1 MTGVIPTDEVEEST
15 VRYERVVAFNIRQRL
30 TAQHRSQR
38 ELADFMGLQTSAV
51 SMKMTG
57 KTTWSLADMVKAA
70 AFLGVSLD
78 DLTDDTIMVSM
89 GAAPTKE
96 ELEKAIETDAR
107 EKARRAERRAAAAT
121 AGGDAA
127 APAIVTA
134 RAAEKKTADAP
145 AGGPRFIV
153 MPDGMPGTG
162 TVPRMRFERTTPAL
176 GERCSIP

>member
-89 GAAPTKE
+89 GAAPSKE

-107 EKARRAERRAAAAT
+107 EKARRADAAT

-127 APAIVTA
+127 ATAIVTA

-153 MPDGMPGTG
+153 MPDGMPGIG